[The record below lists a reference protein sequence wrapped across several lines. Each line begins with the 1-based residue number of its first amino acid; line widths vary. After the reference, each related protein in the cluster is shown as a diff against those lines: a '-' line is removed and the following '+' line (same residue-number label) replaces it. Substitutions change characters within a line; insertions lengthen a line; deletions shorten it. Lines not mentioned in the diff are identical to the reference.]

1 LYTKLAGNFGYL
13 TSHRLSVY
21 NFVHGKEFGREFLR
35 EVVGEAGMG
44 GVLGRMRALIIEGE
58 YRPDE
63 RLIEEHLAERLG
75 VSRTPVRQALTML
88 EAEGL
93 VEIAPNRG
101 AVVCSFSIEDVWDIY
116 DLRAV
121 LEGYAARR
129 AADRITGEELSRIG
143 EVVEEQAGISPEEAV
158 DREEAIRRI
167 VEVNQVFHGAIVAAS
182 RNGRLGKLIQ
192 RTVEVPLVFKAFH
205 LYTPKERAISNHYH
219 RQILTALENGDGERA
234 EIVMREHVYEGRDFV
249 IKALREDANRE

>member
-1 LYTKLAGNFGYL
+1 MYTKLPTNFANL
-13 TSHRLSVY
+13 TRYAIFVY
-21 NFVHGKEFGREFLR
+21 NAVYGKEVEEKLLR
-35 EVVGEAGMG
+35 EGVGEG
-44 GVLGRMRALIIEGE
+44 GTLGRMRALILEGE

-63 RLIEEHLAERLG
+63 RLVEEHLAERLG

-129 AADRITGEELSRIG
+129 AADRIGEDELSRLR
-143 EVVEEQAGISPEEAV
+143 ELAVEQASISPEEAE
-158 DREEAIRRI
+158 DREDAIRRI
-167 VEVNQVFHGAIVAAS
+167 VDVNQRFHGAIIAAS
-182 RNGRLGKLIQ
+182 RNGRLERLMQ
-192 RTVEVPLVFKAFH
+192 RTVEVPLVFKAFYW
-205 LYTPKERAISNHYH
+205 YTSKERAISNHYH
-219 RQILTALENGDGERA
+219 RQILTALEQRDGERA

-249 IKALREDANRE
+249 IKALREDENRE

>member
-1 LYTKLAGNFGYL
+1 M
-13 TSHRLSVY
+13 
-21 NFVHGKEFGREFLR
+21 REA
-35 EVVGEAGMG
+35 VSEAGT
-44 GVLGRMRALIIEGE
+44 LGRLRALIVEGE

-63 RLIEEHLAERLG
+63 RLVEEHLAERLG

-93 VEIAPNRG
+93 VEIAPNKG

-129 AADRITGEELSRIG
+129 AADRIGAEELRRLG
-143 EVVEEQAGISPEEAV
+143 EAVEEQAGVSPEDSG

-167 VEVNQVFHGAIVAAS
+167 VDANQKFHSAIIEAS
-182 RNGRLGKLIQ
+182 RNGRLGKLLQ
-192 RTVEVPLVFKAFH
+192 RTVETPLVFKAFH
-205 LYTPKERAISNHYH
+205 WYTPKELAISNHYH
-219 RQILTALENGDGERA
+219 RQILHALESGDGERA
-234 EIVMREHVYEGRDFV
+234 EIVMKEHVYEGRDFV